1 MHYPLA
7 IFTPHIGAL
16 SESFIRRHVEN
27 LFPGRTVVVTGT
39 VDGSYLGHWGITG
52 PQLIIDRIPVR
63 AVPNGLRQHVAWTVA
78 RRLGRKTPD
87 SMPDT
92 LSAIKQFLREHHVRV
107 ILSEYLDAGL
117 QWLKVAR
124 ELNIPFYGHG
134 HGFDISARLK
144 DPSWQTDYLQYQQA
158 EGVITMSEVS
168 RTQLITLGLP
178 PEKIHVIPYG
188 VDIPSLSFRND
199 ERQEIRCLAVGRMVS
214 KKAPILTL
222 DAFRRAAEAHPN
234 MRLDYVGTGELLI
247 AAQHFCKA
255 LNLSDRVTF
264 WGGLPHDKVLSLM
277 RIADVFL
284 QHSVADPVTGDEEGL
299 PVSILEAMAQGLPV
313 VSTKHAGIPEAVVD
327 GGTGYLVAEGDSVAM
342 AERIVVLAKDVDL
355 RRKMGVAGWQRAQE
369 RFSWNHERQQL
380 LKVLRLEEASI

>member
-1 MHYPLA
+1 MPYPLA

-16 SESFIRRHVEN
+16 SESFIRRHVES

-39 VDGSYLGHWGITG
+39 VDGSYLGHWGVTG

-87 SMPDT
+87 SLPDT
-92 LSAIKQFLREHHVRV
+92 LSAIKQFLCEHHVRV

-134 HGFDISARLK
+134 HGFDISARLQ
-144 DPSWQTDYLQYQQA
+144 DPRWQTDYLQYQQA

-168 RTQLITLGLP
+168 RTRLIALGLS

-188 VDIPSLSFRND
+188 VDVPSLLPRND
-199 ERQEIRCLAVGRMVS
+199 ARQAIRCLAVGRMVS

-222 DAFRRAAEAHPN
+222 DAFRRAAESHPN

-247 AAQHFCKA
+247 AAQHFCKV
-255 LNLSDRVTF
+255 LNFSDKVTF

-277 RIADVFL
+277 RLADVFL

-313 VSTKHAGIPEAVVD
+313 ISTKHAGIPEAVVD
-327 GGTGYLVAEGDSVAM
+327 GETGYLVAEGDSVGM
-342 AERIVVLAKDVDL
+342 AERVVVLAKDVDL

-369 RFSWNHERQQL
+369 RFSWRHERQQL
-380 LKVLRLEEASI
+380 LTLLRLEEASI